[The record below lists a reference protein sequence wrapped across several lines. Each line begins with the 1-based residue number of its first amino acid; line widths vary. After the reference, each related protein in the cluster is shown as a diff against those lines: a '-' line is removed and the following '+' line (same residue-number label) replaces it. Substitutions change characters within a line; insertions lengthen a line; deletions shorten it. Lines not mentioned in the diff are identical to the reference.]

1 MIALHV
7 LKCTPCQGQLNKKV
21 YFIKKLSYMIVSR
34 RNDTKPLVKISG
46 FVFKMIMYIF
56 NDSKKFKLVCV
67 KYDNCIEFKVNR
79 NGNVIE
85 GILSKGVYYNWIAF
99 PSLNT
104 SCQLA
109 DFSDSFWNE
118 EQLFNVFHNDFDVS
132 TVLMTISELKDLFSQ
147 DYQSYTD
154 GYKFMST
161 REYIFWLENQC
172 EVLSYQMIEMQ
183 TRFESQLNIDLEE
196 ELLDERNQYHDMMRF
211 QYDDTIFE

>member
-1 MIALHV
+1 
-7 LKCTPCQGQLNKKV
+7 
-21 YFIKKLSYMIVSR
+21 
-34 RNDTKPLVKISG
+34 
-46 FVFKMIMYIF
+46 MIMYIF

-85 GILSKGVYYNWIAF
+85 RILSKGVYYNWIAF

-161 REYIFWLENQC
+161 RDYIFWLENQC

>member
-1 MIALHV
+1 
-7 LKCTPCQGQLNKKV
+7 
-21 YFIKKLSYMIVSR
+21 
-34 RNDTKPLVKISG
+34 
-46 FVFKMIMYIF
+46 MIMYIF

-132 TVLMTISELKDLFSQ
+132 TVLMIISELKDLFSQ

-154 GYKFMST
+154 GYKFK
-161 REYIFWLENQC
+161 IN
-172 EVLSYQMIEMQ
+172 VKSYPI
-183 TRFESQLNIDLEE
+183 R
-196 ELLDERNQYHDMMRF
+196 
-211 QYDDTIFE
+211 